1 MNCPN
6 CGAQMQPGPIR
17 GQMRCRYC
25 ETIVDERLRASET
38 PGPFALFADRDGDGT
53 PDFVQMSTSMSRT
66 QVQTS
71 FEING
76 KHYETLEEVPE
87 ELRKLFTAVGPMVAD
102 TTPEVVE
109 ASFGTAPEMVTKRV
123 ERTESRASWSP
134 KELERAALGGPAARP
149 GWLKPFVLG
158 MLAALL
164 LGWLLFG

>member
-17 GQMRCRYC
+17 GQNRCRYC
-25 ETIVDERLRASET
+25 ETIVDERLRAPE
-38 PGPFALFADRDGDGT
+38 PIGAAGPFAIFADRDADGT
-53 PDFVQMSTSMSRT
+53 PDIVEMATSMSHTR
-66 QVQTS
+66 VQTS

-76 KHYETLEEVPE
+76 KRYETLEEVPE
-87 ELRKLFTAVGPMVAD
+87 EFRRFFPAVAPTVD
-102 TTPEVVE
+102 TPPRL
-109 ASFGTAPEMVTKRV
+109 AGRRV

-134 KELERAALGGPAARP
+134 NQLERAESGGTQSRP
-149 GWLKPFVLG
+149 SWLKPFVLG